1 MTITEPSYPV
11 GATARAVDLARTAP
25 GCPRTAAVLTEIL
38 VTDPRCRRRW
48 LRHTQ
53 RLGGRQPNQAGV
65 AWVLALTLWDRG
77 EIPESRRSLPR
88 SLKDRVSRALNGRLV
103 SASTL
108 ALFVDAFE
116 LTPEQEEEL
125 YAAWAAD
132 YADAPDEDDLAALTL
147 LRR

>member
-1 MTITEPSYPV
+1 MSIIEPSYPYV
-11 GATARAVDLARTAP
+11 APRTFQLAVTEP

-38 VTDPRCRRRW
+38 LGDLRCRRRW
-48 LRHTQ
+48 LRHTK

-65 AWVLALTLWDRG
+65 AWVLALTLWERG
-77 EIPESRRSLPR
+77 EIAESRRTLPR

-116 LTPEQEEEL
+116 LTEVQEHQL
-125 YAAWAAD
+125 YAAWSED
-132 YADAPDEDDLAALTL
+132 YADVPAAELSA
-147 LRR
+147 

>member
-1 MTITEPSYPV
+1 MSISNPTYPV
-11 GATARAVDLARTAP
+11 DISPAALRVLPLPAES
-25 GCPRTAAVLTEIL
+25 GCPRTAAALTEIL
-38 VTDPRCRRRW
+38 STDLRCRRRW

-65 AWVLALTLWDRG
+65 AWVLALALWDRG

-116 LTPEQEEEL
+116 MTAEQEERL
-125 YAAWAAD
+125 YAAWSQD
-132 YADAPDEDDLAALTL
+132 YAETVGPALVP
-147 LRR
+147 RRRA